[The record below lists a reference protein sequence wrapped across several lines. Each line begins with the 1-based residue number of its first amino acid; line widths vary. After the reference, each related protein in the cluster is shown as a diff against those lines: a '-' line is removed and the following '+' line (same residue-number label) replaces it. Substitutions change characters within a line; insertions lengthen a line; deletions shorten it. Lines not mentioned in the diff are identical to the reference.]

1 MQSIKR
7 PAERAKDVAL
17 LVVFMEPQKNLHI
30 SMKGIDIEK
39 GTEGQ
44 KWCRGGGGPVLELLW
59 FVFSRIRIEYG

>member
-44 KWCRGGGGPVLELLW
+44 KWCGGGGGGGSGFGVLL
-59 FVFSRIRIEYG
+59 VRIFPYSD

>member
-30 SMKGIDIEK
+30 SMKGRDIEK
-39 GTEGQ
+39 EGD
-44 KWCRGGGGPVLELLW
+44 RGSKVVQGGKVSVFGVLL
-59 FVFSRIRIEYG
+59 VRIFPYSD

>member
-30 SMKGIDIEK
+30 SMKGIGMEE
-39 GTEGQ
+39 EGD
-44 KWCRGGGGPVLELLW
+44 RGSEVVQGGKVSVFGVLL
-59 FVFSRIRIEYG
+59 VRIFPYSD